1 MVLFVLSHVS
11 YTMVDEVELLAVAYL
26 RCTIFTPGVSNS
38 VPPPPH
44 LSASQKGR
52 AEYQFYYL
60 FLSCGKALF
69 LEARCGATKID
80 SQK

>member
-38 VPPPPH
+38 VPPPPLVGQPEREGRIPVL
-44 LSASQKGR
+44 LSFFKLREGTISRG
-52 AEYQFYYL
+52 
-60 FLSCGKALF
+60 ALW
-69 LEARCGATKID
+69 RH
-80 SQK
+80 